1 MNIDSSL
8 LATSEE
14 RASVPNE
21 LEACINA
28 HGLYNR
34 VQFVL
39 RLSPEVHRK
48 LSGFQLGLVKLSQVA
63 FEQVQAF
70 STLLHETV
78 HWWQHIGSI
87 AGLMLS
93 LSGPVQSHT
102 NFLHLRTFLRE
113 VGPKKSIMKFARKT
127 GLTEQSTAASQA
139 ANTVINNHAD
149 VSFFQIISTCPNLIR
164 EKNIGNDPLFECVGH
179 SYYITYANTVH
190 ILADAFDPQFAFFP
204 DVRKWEP
211 MFATLR
217 AEKQEGYYRGSR
229 ISIPPV
235 GLFEIF
241 EGQARFAQLQYLHF
255 GTGGQFDWD
264 DARAAGMLGGMY
276 VACFKVFLMLTDSDW
291 PDSIDSPIVGLF
303 MAVCDM
309 AMNGGEGFPF
319 PVISPTTFVTD
330 NDPGMRF
337 VYFCRMVALEAD
349 HLKSTVRNYSLREY
363 REVTERLCGLV
374 NTPTPLQIASAV
386 AKWSNDKPTLIS
398 LMREDRAFR
407 FSAANMPLRLL
418 FARYLTYCRDKA
430 RHPEILC
437 WPGAWLAGDRASS
450 AGVGIFSRNQALFV
464 DKEDDDGIYPTNI
477 PGRDVRTVDETF
489 NLFYTWIVNYDLVS
503 QWTVEDGPFRYPYRW
518 LSTAHD
524 PKAMEDWAANG
535 FAPVF
540 GVHPDDFEIL

>member
-8 LATSEE
+8 LATLEE
-14 RASVPNE
+14 RASAPEE
-21 LEACINA
+21 LHACIDA

-48 LSGFQLGLVKLSQVA
+48 LSGLSLQLINQSQVA

-70 STLLHETV
+70 STLLHETI
-78 HWWQHIGSI
+78 HWWQHIGST

-93 LSGPVQSHT
+93 LSGPVQSHA
-102 NFLHLRTFLRE
+102 NFPHLQTFLRE
-113 VGPKKSIMKFARKT
+113 VGPKKSILKFAKAT
-127 GLTEQSTAASQA
+127 GPTLQSTAALQA
-139 ANTVINNHAD
+139 TNIIVNNYSD
-149 VSFFQIISTCPNLIR
+149 VSFFQIIATCPSLIHENR
-164 EKNIGNDPLFECVGH
+164 IGDDPLFECVGH

-190 ILADAFDPQFAFFP
+190 MMADVFDPQFAFLP

-211 MFATLR
+211 IFATLSAKR
-217 AEKQEGYYRGSR
+217 QEGYYRGSP
-229 ISIPPV
+229 IGIPPV

-255 GTGGQFDWD
+255 GTGGKFDWD
-264 DARAAGMLGGMY
+264 DARVAGMLGTQY
-276 VACFKVFLMLTDSDW
+276 VACFRVFLTLTESDW
-291 PDSIDSPIVGLF
+291 PDSIDSPTVALF
-303 MAVCDM
+303 MVVCDM

-319 PVISPTTFVTD
+319 PIISPPTFVSD

-337 VYFCRMVALEAD
+337 AFFCRMVALKAPY
-349 HLKSTVRNYSLREY
+349 LKSAIRNYSTQEY
-363 REVTERLCGLV
+363 LEATERLCAILH
-374 NTPTPLQIASAV
+374 TPTPLKIARAV
-386 AKWSNDKPTLIS
+386 TAWSNDRPTLIA
-398 LMREDRAFR
+398 LMEEDRVFR

-418 FARYLTYCRDKA
+418 FARYLTYCRDKV

-450 AGVGIFSRNQALFV
+450 VGVEVFGRNQALFV
-464 DKEDDDGIYPTNI
+464 DKEDDDGVFPINV
-477 PGRDVRTVDETF
+477 PGRDVDIVDETF

-503 QWTVEDGPFRYPYRW
+503 QWTVKEGPFRYPYGW
-518 LSTAHD
+518 LSTAHG
-524 PKAMEDWAANG
+524 PKEMEEWAANG

-540 GVHPDDFEIL
+540 GEHPDRFEIL